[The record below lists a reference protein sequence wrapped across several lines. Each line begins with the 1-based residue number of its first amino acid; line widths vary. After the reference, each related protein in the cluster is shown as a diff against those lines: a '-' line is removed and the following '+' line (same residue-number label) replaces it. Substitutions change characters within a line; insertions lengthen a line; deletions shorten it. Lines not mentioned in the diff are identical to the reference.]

1 MESRKSEG
9 KQEGKEKIGEGEGGS
24 QRRSVSNAGKEQ
36 MPRIELIVWEW
47 QKDGDS

>member
-24 QRRSVSNAGKEQ
+24 RRRSVSDA
-36 MPRIELIVWEW
+36 ELIVWEW